1 MNKPYVK
8 QYNEQ
13 GLISNPIVGSYKS
26 TEPNRRKR
34 GELESRSKNK
44 PFIGNKKGISL
55 VVVQVGA
62 LSFQKY
68 KNFIQVIKMNDS
80 SIKRINQSQLINNK

>member
-26 TEPNRRKR
+26 TSPNRRQR
-34 GELESRSKNK
+34 RELEYNK

-55 VVVQVGA
+55 VVVKIGA

-68 KNFIQVIKMNDS
+68 KKVVQVVKMKDG
-80 SIKRINQSQLINNK
+80 SIKRINQSYLVN

>member
-13 GLISNPIVGSYKS
+13 GLVNNLIVGSYKS

-34 GELESRSKNK
+34 RELESRTKNK

-68 KNFIQVIKMNDS
+68 KNFIQVVKMNDG
-80 SIKRINQSQLINNK
+80 SIKRINQSQLVK